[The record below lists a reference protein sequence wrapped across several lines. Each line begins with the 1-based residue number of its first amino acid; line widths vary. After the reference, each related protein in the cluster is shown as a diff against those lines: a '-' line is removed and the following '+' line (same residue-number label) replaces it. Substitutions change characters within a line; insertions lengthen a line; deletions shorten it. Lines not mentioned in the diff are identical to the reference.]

1 MGKGVNLFPLNSS
14 GSTIPP
20 FQLHPVFRG
29 SAKHVPPSDATSCL
43 VGFEDKSRDS
53 FKNSFQDQ
61 SIEFSFFVPKDVPNV
76 FAKNLLPPRRSSLP
90 A

>member
-1 MGKGVNLFPLNSS
+1 MGKRVNLFPLDSS

-20 FQLHPVFRG
+20 FQLHPVFRD

-53 FKNSFQDQ
+53 FKNSFQAQ
-61 SIEFSFFVPKDVPNV
+61 SIEFSFFVPKGVPNGFRKKSPV
-76 FAKNLLPPRRSSLP
+76 P
-90 A
+90 

>member
-1 MGKGVNLFPLNSS
+1 MGKGVNLFPLDSS

-20 FQLHPVFRG
+20 FQLHPVFRD
-29 SAKHVPPSDATSCL
+29 SAKHVPPSNATSCL

-53 FKNSFQDQ
+53 LKTHFKLRVLSFHFLSQRACRT
-61 SIEFSFFVPKDVPNV
+61 V
-76 FAKNLLPPRRSSLP
+76 FAKNLLSLRRSSFP